1 MSLDWSITDVKDWEQ
16 VAMREEN
23 GIEGTKTNALVWA
36 ALSVDLSS
44 ITAKN
49 VDEWMFRLSTSE
61 KYRGAFIRRTIRNE
75 DGTYKAT
82 EDYLFTRE
90 DLVRRIGLS
99 TNVSTK
105 TRTAW
110 LERMAEGMARDATGP
125 DGQRLTGAARTAEK
139 ARLLKEMKALA
150 PKKAA

>member
-1 MSLDWSITDVKDWEQ
+1 MSLNWSITDVKDWEQ
-16 VAMREEN
+16 VSMREEN
-23 GIEGTKTNALVWA
+23 GLEGTKTNALVWA
-36 ALSVDLSS
+36 ALSLDLSS

-49 VDEWMFRLSTSE
+49 VDEWLFRLSIVE
-61 KYRGAFIRRTIRNE
+61 KYRGALIWRTVE
-75 DGTYKAT
+75 GKQ

-90 DLVRRIGLS
+90 DIIRRIGLS

-110 LERMAEGMARDATGP
+110 LNKMAESLAYDASGP

-139 ARLLKEMKALA
+139 ARLLKELKGLA

>member
-1 MSLDWSITDVKDWEQ
+1 MSLNWSITDIKDWQQ
-16 VAMREEN
+16 VSMADEN
-23 GIEGTKTNALVWA
+23 GLEGTKTNALVWA
-36 ALSVDLSS
+36 CMTVDLPG

-49 VDEWMFRLSTSE
+49 VDEWVFRLSIVE
-61 KYRGAFIRRTIRNE
+61 KYRGAFIWRTVN
-75 DGTYKAT
+75 GQQ

-90 DLVRRIGLS
+90 DVVRRIGLS

-110 LERMAEGMARDATGP
+110 LTRMAEAAAYDVTGP
-125 DGQRLTGAARTAEK
+125 DGARLTPAARAAEK